1 MRILTFDIEDWFH
14 ILDLPLVEDPETW
27 DHYECRIEEGT
38 QRILD
43 LLEEEGLS
51 ATFFVLGW
59 VAERYP
65 LLVRRIADRGFE
77 VGSHS
82 YHHGLVYKMTPEGFI
97 QDLTRSM
104 ATLSDVT
111 GKPVRLY
118 RAPGFSITPSCAWAL
133 EAMAEHGIEIDCSLY
148 AAPRRHGGFEEIRAS
163 EPFRIEVGGALLK
176 ALPMSFAQISG
187 KPLVYS
193 GGGYFRVIPSA
204 VINYFAGQQEYVM
217 TYFHPRDDFDPGQPR
232 LPMGRV
238 RKWQTYANLGGAL
251 GKLRS
256 LVRAQPFGD
265 VRQAEAQIDWQATPV
280 FKATRF
286 SE

>member
-1 MRILTFDIEDWFH
+1 MHILTFDIEDWFH

-27 DHYECRIEEGT
+27 DHYESRIEEGS

-43 LLEEEGLS
+43 LLEEEGVS
-51 ATFFVLGW
+51 ATFFILGW

-65 LLVRRIADRGFE
+65 ALVRRIADRGFE
-77 VGSHS
+77 IGSHS
-82 YHHGLVYKMTPEGFI
+82 YYHGLVYKMTPEGFI

-104 ATLSDVT
+104 AALSDVT
-111 GKPVRLY
+111 GEPVRLY

-133 EAMAEHGIEIDCSLY
+133 EAMAENGIEIDCSLFG
-148 AAPRRHGGFEEIRAS
+148 APRRHGGFEELKAS
-163 EPFRIEVGGALLK
+163 EPFRVKVGSALLK
-176 ALPMSFAQISG
+176 ELPMSFTEIWG

-204 VINYFAGQQEYVM
+204 VVKRFARQQGYVM
-217 TYFHPRDDFDPGQPR
+217 SYFHPRDFDPRQPR
-232 LPMGRV
+232 LPMGRM
-238 RKWQTYANLGGAL
+238 RKWQTYAGLGGAF

-265 VRQAEAQIDWQATPV
+265 IKQAEVRIDWQATPIYS
-280 FKATRF
+280 ATRF
-286 SE
+286 LT